1 MKQFEL
7 VAAWRWICLV
17 CALLM
22 QFPLHAQEIKRG
34 AITGRVI
41 DKTTKEPIVGATVKV
56 VGLELGAV
64 ADLDGK
70 FTIQNIPVG
79 TYQVKI
85 SAVGYESTIR
95 SDVVVSTARAYIL
108 GRRVKRKRRCR
119 SRSRSR
125 GGLFQTPKSR
135 FPNQRTK
142 FLI

>member
-108 GRRVKRKRRCR
+108 IVELAEKKY
-119 SRSRSR
+119 
-125 GGLFQTPKSR
+125 
-135 FPNQRTK
+135 
-142 FLI
+142 